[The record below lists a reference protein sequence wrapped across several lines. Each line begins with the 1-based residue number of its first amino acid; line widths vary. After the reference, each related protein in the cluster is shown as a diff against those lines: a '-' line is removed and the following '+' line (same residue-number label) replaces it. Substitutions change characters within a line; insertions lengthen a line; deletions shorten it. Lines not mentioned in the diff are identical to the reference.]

1 MSLLNTVLGAVLSKG
16 MGGGSGGGGQ
26 QDLIGSV
33 IGGLLQQSGGAGGL
47 LDAFRKAGMGQQ
59 ADSWQGTGENMP
71 VAGDDIMKVLGGM
84 MGGGGAQQQQ
94 GGMGD
99 VLGGL
104 LGGGNAQQ
112 QGGGIGGMLGGLLG
126 GGAQPQAQA
135 GGGLQDLL
143 AQTGM
148 SQGQLG
154 DLLAKALPQVLD
166 GMTPGGQV
174 AQNQSPDLMQSV
186 LSGVLG
192 RLGK

>member
-16 MGGGSGGGGQ
+16 MGGGGASQ

-84 MGGGGAQQQQ
+84 MGGGAAPQQQ

-104 LGGGNAQQ
+104 LGGGAQQ

-126 GGAQPQAQA
+126 GGAQPQA

-148 SQGQLG
+148 DQNQLG
-154 DLLAKALPQVLD
+154 DMLAKALPQVLD
-166 GMTPGGQV
+166 GLTPGGQV
-174 AQNQSPDLMQSV
+174 AQSQSPDLMQSV

-192 RLGK
+192 KLGK

>member
-1 MSLLNTVLGAVLSKG
+1 MSLLNSVLGAVLSKG
-16 MGGGSGGGGQ
+16 MGGGGGQ

-71 VAGDDIMKVLGGM
+71 VAGGDLMKVLGGM
-84 MGGGGAQQQQ
+84 MGGGAAAPQQ
-94 GGMGD
+94 D
-99 VLGGL
+99 AGGL
-104 LGGGNAQQ
+104 
-112 QGGGIGGMLGGLLG
+112 GGMLGGLLG
-126 GGAQPQAQA
+126 GGGAQQAAQ
-135 GGGLQDLL
+135 GMGGLEQIL

-148 SQGQLG
+148 NQGQLG
-154 DLLAKALPQVLD
+154 DMLAKALPQVLD
-166 GMTPGGQV
+166 GLTPGGQV

-192 RLGK
+192 RMGK

>member
-16 MGGGSGGGGQ
+16 AGGGGQ
-26 QDLIGSV
+26 QDLIGNI

-47 LDAFRKAGMGQQ
+47 LDTFRKAGMGQQ

-84 MGGGGAQQQQ
+84 MGGGAAPQQQS
-94 GGMGD
+94 
-99 VLGGL
+99 GGL
-104 LGGGNAQQ
+104 
-112 QGGGIGGMLGGLLG
+112 GGMLGGLLG
-126 GGAQPQAQA
+126 GGAPAQG

-148 SQGQLG
+148 NQGQLG

-166 GMTPGGQV
+166 GLTPGGQV
-174 AQNQSPDLMQSV
+174 AQNQSPDMMQSV
-186 LSGVLG
+186 LSSVLG

>member
-1 MSLLNTVLGAVLSKG
+1 MSLLNSVLGAVLSKG
-16 MGGGSGGGGQ
+16 MGGGGGGQ

-71 VAGDDIMKVLGGM
+71 VAGDDIVKVLGGM
-84 MGGGGAQQQQ
+84 MGGSA
-94 GGMGD
+94 
-99 VLGGL
+99 
-104 LGGGNAQQ
+104 AQ
-112 QGGGIGGMLGGLLG
+112 QGGGAAGGLGGMLGGLLG
-126 GGAQPQAQA
+126 GGAQQQAQ

-143 AQTGM
+143 AQSGM
-148 SQGQLG
+148 DQSQLG

-166 GMTPGGQV
+166 GLTPGGQV

-192 RLGK
+192 KLGK

>member
-1 MSLLNTVLGAVLSKG
+1 MSLLNTVLGAVMSKG
-16 MGGGSGGGGQ
+16 TGGGGQ
-26 QDLIGSV
+26 QDLIGNI

-84 MGGGGAQQQQ
+84 MGGGA
-94 GGMGD
+94 
-99 VLGGL
+99 
-104 LGGGNAQQ
+104 APQQ

-126 GGAQPQAQA
+126 GGAQAQG

-143 AQTGM
+143 GQTGM
-148 SQGQLG
+148 NQGQLG

-166 GMTPGGQV
+166 GLTPGGQV
-174 AQNQSPDLMQSV
+174 AQNQSPDMMQSV
-186 LSGVLG
+186 LSSVLG

>member
-16 MGGGSGGGGQ
+16 MGGGGGQ
-26 QDLIGSV
+26 QDMIGSV

-59 ADSWQGTGENMP
+59 ADSWQGTGENLP
-71 VAGDDIMKVLGGM
+71 VAGDDLMKVLGGM
-84 MGGGGAQQQQ
+84 MGGGAAPQQ
-94 GGMGD
+94 D
-99 VLGGL
+99 AGGL
-104 LGGGNAQQ
+104 
-112 QGGGIGGMLGGLLG
+112 GGMLGGLLG
-126 GGAQPQAQA
+126 GGAQQQAQA

-143 AQTGM
+143 AQAGM
-148 SQGQLG
+148 NQGQLG

-166 GMTPGGQV
+166 GLTPGGQV

-192 RLGK
+192 KLGK

>member
-1 MSLLNTVLGAVLSKG
+1 MSLLNSVLGAVLSKG
-16 MGGGSGGGGQ
+16 TGGGQ

-84 MGGGGAQQQQ
+84 MGGGAAPQQ
-94 GGMGD
+94 GGGIGD

-104 LGGGNAQQ
+104 LGGGAQQQ
-112 QGGGIGGMLGGLLG
+112 QGGGLGGMLGGLLG

-143 AQTGM
+143 AQSGM
-148 SQGQLG
+148 NQGQLG

-166 GMTPGGQV
+166 GLTPGGQV

-192 RLGK
+192 KLGK

>member
-1 MSLLNTVLGAVLSKG
+1 MSLLNSVLGAVLSKG
-16 MGGGSGGGGQ
+16 MGGGGNSQ

-84 MGGGGAQQQQ
+84 MGGGAAPQQ
-94 GGMGD
+94 GGGIGD

-104 LGGGNAQQ
+104 LGGGGQQQ
-112 QGGGIGGMLGGLLG
+112 QGGGLGGMLGGLLG
-126 GGAQPQAQA
+126 GGGAQTQG

-143 AQTGM
+143 GQTGM
-148 SQGQLG
+148 DQSQLG

-166 GMTPGGQV
+166 GLTPGGQV
-174 AQNQSPDLMQSV
+174 AQNQSPDLVQSV

-192 RLGK
+192 KLGK

>member
-16 MGGGSGGGGQ
+16 MGGGGGQ
-26 QDLIGSV
+26 QDMIGSV

-84 MGGGGAQQQQ
+84 MGGGAAQQQQ
-94 GGMGD
+94 SGGMGD

-174 AQNQSPDLMQSV
+174 QPHSDDMMQN
-186 LSGVLG
+186 VLG
-192 RLGK
+192 GILGKLGK